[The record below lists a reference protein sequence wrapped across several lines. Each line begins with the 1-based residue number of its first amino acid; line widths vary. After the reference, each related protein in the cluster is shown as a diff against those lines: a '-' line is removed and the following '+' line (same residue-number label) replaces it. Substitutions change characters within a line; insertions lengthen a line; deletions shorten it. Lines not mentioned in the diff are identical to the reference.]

1 LRRLHAVEIVMLR
14 QTPVI
19 SICLPTYN
27 GKEHLGECIASIRA
41 QTFKDFEV
49 VLCDDESSDGTLDL
63 ARELAAGDPRFRFVA
78 NPRRFGLVG
87 NWNNCVKQARGEWI
101 KFVFQDDIISPACL
115 EKILAACQQSGSVF
129 GFCERDFIFEDGVP
143 QAQRDWF
150 DGHKQKLRLDYA
162 AKTVLNPED
171 IAALAIKS
179 PVHNL
184 VGEPTVTLIHKSVFR
199 ELGVFDEALI
209 QVCDAEY
216 WCRVM
221 INRRSV
227 FVPESLAA
235 FRIHAKATTALNIGK
250 RVFRMGVLDLLVLQ
264 YRFAFGKHFA
274 PVRNPQRTGKSI
286 LSLRKDCAIAAA
298 QAFRKAQSSA
308 DDSLHAEWKTV
319 RAHCP
324 GLQTLA
330 YLGGIAGFLGRIKR
344 GVVRMIG
351 T

>member
-1 LRRLHAVEIVMLR
+1 M
-14 QTPVI
+14 TPCPTV
-19 SICLPTYN
+19 SICIPTYN
-27 GKEHLGECIASIRA
+27 GRVHLGECIASIRA

-49 VLCDDESSDGTLDL
+49 VLCDDESSDGTLEL
-63 ARELAAGDPRFRFVA
+63 ARELAAGDSRFRFIA

-87 NWNNCVKQARGEWI
+87 NWNNCIKQARGEWI
-101 KFVFQDDIISPACL
+101 KFVFQDDVISPTCL
-115 EKILAACQQSGSVF
+115 EKILTACQQSGSFF
-129 GFCERDFIFEDGVP
+129 GFCQRDFIFENEVS
-143 QAQRDWF
+143 QAQRDWL
-150 DGHKQKLRLDYA
+150 DGHKQKVHSDYA
-162 AKTVLNPED
+162 ARIVLNPED
-171 IAALAIKS
+171 IAALVIKA
-179 PVHNL
+179 PAHNL
-184 VGEPTVTLIHKSVFR
+184 VGEPTVTLIHRSVFR
-199 ELGVFDEALI
+199 ELGMFDEALI

-221 INRRSV
+221 INRRSI

-274 PVRNPQRTGKSI
+274 PVRDPRRTGKSI
-286 LSLRKDCAIAAA
+286 LSLRKNCASAAA
-298 QAFRKAQSSA
+298 QAFREAQNNA
-308 DDSLHAEWKTV
+308 DDSLLAEWRMV

-330 YLGGIAGFLGRIKR
+330 YFGGATGFLGWIKR
-344 GVVRMIG
+344 GVIRMIR